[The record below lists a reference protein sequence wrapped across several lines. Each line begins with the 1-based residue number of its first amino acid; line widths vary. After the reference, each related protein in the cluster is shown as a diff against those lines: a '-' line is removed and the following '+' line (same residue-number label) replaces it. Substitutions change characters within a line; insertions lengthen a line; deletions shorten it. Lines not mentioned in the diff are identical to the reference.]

1 MPRIFFFLSLLFSCL
16 ISDAQQ
22 IDGIYSLFKK
32 DGSRARN
39 IDQATYF
46 IHQTKENDTLYV
58 RRLYNKSGPM
68 IKWESYKD
76 PSCEIPNG
84 IFAWYNEKGTVD
96 SSCRVV
102 NGVVTDILYFVTGD
116 KTPAKTDPVA
126 TDASSTKASALVLMP
141 AEFDGGAKAWTAYLM
156 KTLETPDRFTR
167 LSKNGTKT
175 TVSVSFLIS
184 TDGGVYDVFIEKSS
198 EWSVDMESIRVIKNS
213 PHWKPAVQN
222 GKTVIDKRRQNLT
235 YAVN

>member
-1 MPRIFFFLSLLFSCL
+1 MPRIFFFMFFLFSCL
-16 ISDAQQ
+16 FSYAQQ
-22 IDGIYSLFKK
+22 IDGVYSLFKK

-39 IDQATYF
+39 IDQATFF

-102 NGVVTDILYFVTGD
+102 NGAVTDILYFVTGD
-116 KTPAKTDPVA
+116 KTLTKTDPAVA
-126 TDASSTKASALVLMP
+126 DGSSTKAPAPVLVP
-141 AEFDGGAKAWTAYLM
+141 AEFDGGLKAWTTYLT

-167 LSKNGTKT
+167 LSKAGTKA
-175 TVSVSFLIS
+175 TVGVSFLIS
-184 TDGGVYDVFIEKSS
+184 TDGGIYDVFIEKSS

-213 PHWKPAVQN
+213 PHWKPAVLN
-222 GKTVIDKRRQNLT
+222 GKTVTDNHKQNLT

>member
-1 MPRIFFFLSLLFSCL
+1 MPRILFFLFFLVSCL
-16 ISDAQQ
+16 ISHAQQ
-22 IDGIYSLFKK
+22 IDGMYSLFKK

-39 IDQATYF
+39 IDQAIF
-46 IHQTKENDTLYV
+46 FVHQTKESDTLYV

-84 IFAWYNEKGTVD
+84 IFAWYNEKGTID
-96 SSCRVV
+96 SSCRIV
-102 NGVVTDILYFVTGD
+102 NGMVTEII
-116 KTPAKTDPVA
+116 KTDPMA
-126 TDASSTKASALVLMP
+126 ADNSSNKTLSVVQLP
-141 AEFDGGAKAWTAYLM
+141 AEFDGGLKAWNAYLT
-156 KTLETPDRFTR
+156 KTLEIPDRFTR

-175 TVSVSFLIS
+175 TVGVSFSIGV
-184 TDGGVYDVFIEKSS
+184 DGGIYDILIEKSS
-198 EWSVDMESIRVIKNS
+198 EWSVDMESIRVVKNS

-222 GKTVIDKRRQNLT
+222 GKTVIDRHKQNLT

>member
-1 MPRIFFFLSLLFSCL
+1 MPRIFFFLFFLFSCL
-16 ISDAQQ
+16 FSYAQQ
-22 IDGIYSLFKK
+22 IDGVYSLFKK

-39 IDQATYF
+39 IDQATFF
-46 IHQTKENDTLYV
+46 IHQTKESDTLYV

-84 IFAWYNEKGTVD
+84 IFAWYNEKGTID

-102 NGVVTDILYFVTGD
+102 NGVVTDILYLVTDD
-116 KTPAKTDPVA
+116 KTPAKTDV
-126 TDASSTKASALVLMP
+126 SSTKAPAIVQVP
-141 AEFDGGAKAWTAYLM
+141 AEFDGGLKAWTSYLT

-175 TVSVSFLIS
+175 TVGVSFSIS
-184 TDGGVYDVFIEKSS
+184 TDGGIYDVFIEKSS

-222 GKTVIDKRRQNLT
+222 GKTVIDKHKQNLT

>member
-1 MPRIFFFLSLLFSCL
+1 MPRIFFFLFFIFSCL
-16 ISDAQQ
+16 FSYAQQ
-22 IDGIYSLFKK
+22 IDGMYSLFKK

-46 IHQTKENDTLYV
+46 VHQTKESDTLYV

-84 IFAWYNEKGTVD
+84 IFAWYNENGNID

-102 NGVVTDILYFVTGD
+102 NGIITEILSYVSGD
-116 KTPAKTDPVA
+116 KTFTKTEPSA
-126 TDASSTKASALVLMP
+126 TDNSSTKILSVVQVP
-141 AEFDGGAKAWTAYLM
+141 AEFDGGLKAWNSYLS
-156 KTLETPDRFTR
+156 KTLEIPDRFTR

-175 TVSVSFLIS
+175 TVSISFSIGV
-184 TDGGVYDVFIEKSS
+184 DGGIYDILIDKSS
-198 EWSVDMESIRVIKNS
+198 EWSVDMESIRVVKNS

-222 GKTVIDKRRQNLT
+222 GKTVIEKHKQNLT